1 MKAEELLSLVRF
13 YVLDVLAWTTCPD
26 WNNPSW
32 QTARASLLEL
42 RRLLKISGTEIEQ
55 RQCRIGIPQRDR

>member
-1 MKAEELLSLVRF
+1 MKSDELLSLVRF
-13 YVLDVLAWTTCPD
+13 HVLDIVAWMHCPD
-26 WNNPSW
+26 WNNPSCH
-32 QTARASLLEL
+32 TARASALEL